1 MRNLRNLL
9 SEVDSLLNND
19 ITLDTDADITQP
31 EVENDELLTELEK
44 YFQYKYF
51 RDGQREI
58 IETILNGED
67 VFAVYPTGHGKSL
80 CYQLPAL
87 MLPGLTVVVS
97 PLISLMKDQVDT
109 LRQQGIKQVSLL
121 NSMQSWEENR
131 KEMNRIQN
139 GDVKLIYVSPERLRS
154 RRFLDLLNTSLIS
167 LFVID
172 EAHCISQWGH
182 DFRPA
187 YLSICNAIDTL
198 FPKSIALFT
207 ATAPPDIRDDVV
219 RVLKITE
226 PKVLTGGIERSNL
239 RLKVI
244 AIEGKNREEQKYELL
259 KQSIS
264 SLAGKGIIYAGR
276 RKETEEIADFLQRQ
290 GCSADYYHAGR
301 DGTER
306 KHIQEA
312 FFDDTTNGLDI
323 VAATNA
329 FGMGI
334 DKADIRFIIHWTMTG
349 TLEDYCQEIG
359 RAGRD
364 GKPSECILFYM
375 HKDTEL
381 HEWFIKESAPDK
393 SSLLRLLQGLENMN
407 GTGEYRLIAMDELA
421 WRLGFKDTK
430 LQVGLSY
437 LEKLGF
443 IKRWNNL
450 PSRVSVT
457 FRSQP
462 KDTNFEQS
470 KLYAQLRRQRV
481 TDILSFCQTLELSP
495 KSVMEQLSDLQNEG
509 HLQYWGKDELMLIE
523 IRQDSEFFASISEEQ
538 MGLGDYVKHRK
549 SRIDRMVYYATS
561 DGCRM
566 KIMREYFGE
575 EVPEDYKCNNCDRCG

>member
-19 ITLDTDADITQP
+19 ITLDTGADITQP

-44 YFQYKYF
+44 YFQYNKF
-51 RDGQREI
+51 RPGQREI

-80 CYQLPAL
+80 CFQLPAL
-87 MLPGLTVVVS
+87 MLPGITVVVS

-109 LRQQGIKQVSLL
+109 LRQQGINQVSLI

-131 KEMNRIQN
+131 KEMTRIQN

-154 RRFLDLLNTSLIS
+154 RRFLELLNTSLIS

-226 PKVLTGGIERSNL
+226 PKVLVEGIERDNL
-239 RLKVI
+239 RLKVNT
-244 AIEGKNREEQKYELL
+244 IEGKNKEEQKYELL
-259 KQSIS
+259 KQCIS
-264 SLAGKGIIYAGR
+264 SFAGKGIIYAGR
-276 RKETEEIADFLQRQ
+276 RRETEEIADFLQRQ

-301 DGTER
+301 EGAER

-312 FFDDTTNGLDI
+312 FFDDSTNGLDI

-349 TLEDYCQEIG
+349 TLEEYCQEIG

-407 GTGEYRLIAMDELA
+407 GTGEYRLIAMEELA

-450 PSRVSVT
+450 PSRVSVA

-462 KDTNFEQS
+462 KDTNLEQS
-470 KLYAQLRRQRV
+470 KLYSQLRRQRV

-495 KSVMEQLSDLQNEG
+495 KSVMEQLSELQNEG

-566 KIMREYFGE
+566 KVVREYFGE
-575 EVPEDYKCNNCDRCG
+575 EVPEDYKCNNCDRC

>member
-1 MRNLRNLL
+1 MRNLQNLL
-9 SEVDSLLNND
+9 REVDSILNKS
-19 ITLDTDADITQP
+19 ISLDADVEITRP
-31 EVENDELLTELEK
+31 EVEDDKLIHQLKK
-44 YFQYKYF
+44 YFQYNAF
-51 RDGQREI
+51 RNGQREI
-58 IETILNGED
+58 IETILNGEN
-67 VFAVYPTGHGKSL
+67 VFAVFPTGHGKSL
-80 CYQLPAL
+80 CFQLPAL

-109 LRQQGIKQVSLL
+109 LRKQGIKRVSLI
-121 NSMQSWEENR
+121 NSTQSWEENR
-131 KEMNRIQN
+131 KEMNHIQK
-139 GDVKLIYVSPERLRS
+139 GHVKLLYVSPERLRS
-154 RRFLDLLNTSLIS
+154 RRFLDLLNSTLIS

-187 YLSICNAIDTL
+187 YLSICNAIDSL

-207 ATAPPDIRDDVV
+207 ATAPPDIRDDVL

-226 PKVLTGGIERSNL
+226 PKVLVGGIERPNL
-239 RLKVI
+239 RLSVN
-244 AIEGKNREEQKYELL
+244 AIEGKDKEKQKYELL
-259 KQSIS
+259 KQYIS
-264 SLAGKGIIYAGR
+264 AFSGKGIIYAGR
-276 RKETEEIADFLQRQ
+276 RRETEEIANFLQEQ

-301 DGTER
+301 ESNER

-312 FFDDTTNGLDI
+312 FFDDSIKGLNI

-334 DKADIRFIIHWTMTG
+334 DKPDIRFIIHWTMTG
-349 TLEDYCQEIG
+349 TLEEYCQEIG

-364 GKPSECILFYM
+364 GEPSECILFYM

-381 HEWFIKESAPDK
+381 HEWFIRESAPDK
-393 SSLLRLLQGLENMN
+393 SSLFRLLQCLENIK
-407 GTGEYRLIAMDELA
+407 GTGEYRLIAMEELG
-421 WRLGFKDTK
+421 WRIGFKDTK
-430 LQVGLSY
+430 LQVGISY

-450 PSRVSVT
+450 PSRVSVV

-462 KDTNFEQS
+462 KDTNSEQA
-470 KLYAQLRRQRV
+470 KLYSQLRQQRV

-495 KSVMEQLSDLQNEG
+495 KSVMEQLAELQNEG

-523 IRQDSEFFASISEEQ
+523 ILQDSELFASISEEQ
-538 MGLGDYVKHRK
+538 MGFGDYLKHRK

-561 DGCRM
+561 EVCRL
-566 KIMREYFGE
+566 KVIRDYFGE
-575 EVPEDYKCNNCDRCG
+575 EVQENYRCNNCDRCS

>member
-9 SEVDSLLNND
+9 REVDSLLNND
-19 ITLDTDADITQP
+19 ITLDVDADITQP
-31 EVENDELLTELEK
+31 EVENDELLNELEK
-44 YFQYKYF
+44 YFQYNEF
-51 RDGQREI
+51 RPGQREI
-58 IETILNGED
+58 IETILKGED

-109 LRQQGIKQVSLL
+109 LRQQGIKQVSLI

-131 KEMNRIQN
+131 KEMKRIQN

-219 RVLKITE
+219 RVLKITKT
-226 PKVLTGGIERSNL
+226 KVLVGGIERPNL
-239 RLKVI
+239 RLKVNV
-244 AIEGKNREEQKYELL
+244 IEGKDKEEQKYELL
-259 KQSIS
+259 KQYIS

-276 RKETEEIADFLQRQ
+276 RRETQEIAKFLQKQ

-301 DGTER
+301 EGAER
-306 KHIQEA
+306 KQIQEA
-312 FFDDTTNGLDI
+312 FFDDSTDGLEI

-349 TLEDYCQEIG
+349 TLEEYCQEIG

-364 GKPSECILFYM
+364 KKPSDCILFYM
-375 HKDTEL
+375 QKDTEL

-407 GTGEYRLIAMDELA
+407 GTGEYRLIAMEELA

-450 PSRVSVT
+450 PSRVSIT

-470 KLYAQLRRQRV
+470 KLYSQLRQQRV

-495 KSVMEQLSDLQNEG
+495 KSVMEQLSELQNEG

-523 IRQDSEFFASISEEQ
+523 IRQDSEFFASISDEQ

-566 KIMREYFGE
+566 KVIKEYFGE
-575 EVPEDYKCNNCDRCG
+575 EVPKDYKCNNCDRC

>member
-9 SEVDSLLNND
+9 NEVDSLLNND
-19 ITLDTDADITQP
+19 ITLDSDADITQP
-31 EVENDELLTELEK
+31 EVENDELLNELEK
-44 YFQYKYF
+44 YFQYNEF
-51 RDGQREI
+51 REGQRKI

-87 MLPGLTVVVS
+87 MLPGITVVVS

-109 LRQQGIKQVSLL
+109 LRQQGIKQVSLI

-139 GDVKLIYVSPERLRS
+139 GDVKIIYVSPERLHS

-207 ATAPPDIRDDVV
+207 ATATPDIRDDVV
-219 RVLKITE
+219 RVLKITK
-226 PKVLTGGIERSNL
+226 PKVLVGGIERPNL
-239 RLKVI
+239 RLKVY
-244 AIEGKNREEQKYELL
+244 AIEGKDKEEQKYEFL
-259 KQSIS
+259 KQYIS
-264 SLAGKGIIYAGR
+264 SFVGKGIIYAGR
-276 RKETEEIADFLQRQ
+276 RRETEDIADFLQKQ

-301 DGTER
+301 DGAER

-312 FFDDTTNGLDI
+312 FFDDSTNGLDI

-334 DKADIRFIIHWTMTG
+334 DKADIRHIIHWTMTG
-349 TLEDYCQEIG
+349 TLEEYCQEIG

-407 GTGEYRLIAMDELA
+407 GTGEYRLIAMEELA

-450 PSRVSVT
+450 PSRVSVA

-462 KDTNFEQS
+462 KDTNLEQS
-470 KLYAQLRRQRV
+470 KLYSQLRQQRV
-481 TDILSFCQTLELSP
+481 TDILRFCQTLELSP
-495 KSVMEQLSDLQNEG
+495 KSVMEQLSELQNEG

-523 IRQDSEFFASISEEQ
+523 IQQDSEFFASISDAQ

-549 SRIDRMVYYATS
+549 NRIDKMVYYATS

-566 KIMREYFGE
+566 KTIREYFGE
-575 EVPEDYKCNNCDRCG
+575 EVSKDYKCNNCDRC

>member
-9 SEVDSLLNND
+9 SEVDSLLNKD

-44 YFQYKYF
+44 YFQHKDF

-87 MLPGLTVVVS
+87 MLPGITVVVS

-109 LRQQGIKQVSLL
+109 LRQQGINQVSLI

-154 RRFLDLLNTSLIS
+154 RKFLDLLNTSLIS

-207 ATAPPDIRDDVV
+207 ATAPPDIRDDVL

-226 PKVLTGGIERSNL
+226 PKVLVEGIERSNL
-239 RLKVI
+239 RLKVN

-259 KQSIS
+259 KQCIS
-264 SLAGKGIIYAGR
+264 SFTGKGIIYAGR
-276 RKETEEIADFLQRQ
+276 RRETQEIADFLQRQ
-290 GCSADYYHAGR
+290 GFSADYYHAGR
-301 DGTER
+301 EGAER

-312 FFDDTTNGLDI
+312 FFDDSTNGLDI

-349 TLEDYCQEIG
+349 TLEEYCQEIG

-393 SSLLRLLQGLENMN
+393 SSLLRLLQGLENIN
-407 GTGEYRLIAMDELA
+407 GTGEYRLIAMEELA

-450 PSRVSVT
+450 PSRVSVA

-462 KDTNFEQS
+462 KDTNLEQS
-470 KLYAQLRRQRV
+470 KLYSQLRRQRV

-495 KSVMEQLSDLQNEG
+495 KSVMEQLSELQNEG

-523 IRQDSEFFASISEEQ
+523 IRQDSEFFASISVEQ

-566 KIMREYFGE
+566 KVIRDYFGE
-575 EVPEDYKCNNCDRCG
+575 EVPEDYKCNNCDRC

>member
-1 MRNLRNLL
+1 MRNLQNLL
-9 SEVDSLLNND
+9 REVDSILNKS
-19 ITLDTDADITQP
+19 ISLDADVEITRP
-31 EVENDELLTELEK
+31 EVEDDKLIRQLKK
-44 YFQYKYF
+44 YFQYNAF
-51 RDGQREI
+51 RNGQREI
-58 IETILNGED
+58 IETILNGEN
-67 VFAVYPTGHGKSL
+67 VFAVFPTGHGKSL
-80 CYQLPAL
+80 CFQLPAL

-109 LRQQGIKQVSLL
+109 LRKQGIKRVSLI
-121 NSMQSWEENR
+121 NSTQSWEENR
-131 KEMNRIQN
+131 KEMNHIQK
-139 GDVKLIYVSPERLRS
+139 GHVKLLYVSPERLRS
-154 RRFLDLLNTSLIS
+154 RRFLDLLNSTLIS

-187 YLSICNAIDTL
+187 YLSICNAIDSL

-207 ATAPPDIRDDVV
+207 ATAPPDIRDDVL

-226 PKVLTGGIERSNL
+226 PKVLVGGIERPNL
-239 RLKVI
+239 RLSVN
-244 AIEGKNREEQKYELL
+244 AIEGKDKEKQKYELL
-259 KQSIS
+259 KQYIS
-264 SLAGKGIIYAGR
+264 AFSGKGIIYAGR
-276 RKETEEIADFLQRQ
+276 RRETEEIANFLQEQ

-301 DGTER
+301 ESNER

-312 FFDDTTNGLDI
+312 FFDDSIKGLNI

-334 DKADIRFIIHWTMTG
+334 DKPDIRFIIHWTMTG
-349 TLEDYCQEIG
+349 TLEEYCQEIG

-364 GKPSECILFYM
+364 GEPSECILFYM

-381 HEWFIKESAPDK
+381 HEWFIRESAPDK
-393 SSLLRLLQGLENMN
+393 SSLFRLLQCLENIK
-407 GTGEYRLIAMDELA
+407 GTGEYRLIAMEELG
-421 WRLGFKDTK
+421 WRIGFKDTK
-430 LQVGLSY
+430 LQVGISY

-450 PSRVSVT
+450 PSRVSVV

-462 KDTNFEQS
+462 KDTNPEQA
-470 KLYAQLRRQRV
+470 KLYSQLRQQRV

-495 KSVMEQLSDLQNEG
+495 KSVMEQLAELQNEG

-523 IRQDSEFFASISEEQ
+523 ILQDSELFASISEEQ
-538 MGLGDYVKHRK
+538 MGFGDYLKHRK

-561 DGCRM
+561 EVCRL
-566 KIMREYFGE
+566 KVIRDYFGE
-575 EVPEDYKCNNCDRCG
+575 EVQENYRCNNCDRCF